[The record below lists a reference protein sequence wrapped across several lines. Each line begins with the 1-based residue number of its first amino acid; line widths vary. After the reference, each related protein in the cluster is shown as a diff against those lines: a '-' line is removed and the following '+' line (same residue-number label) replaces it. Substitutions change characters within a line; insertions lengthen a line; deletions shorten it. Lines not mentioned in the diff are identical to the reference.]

1 MSSSF
6 ESKGN
11 PGNAET
17 EAVTEDWRDIGDW
30 REEDGYVKIHW
41 CKNGFHADVKDI
53 LSHPNAKRQFRKAML
68 WFREYKKNRQRSAE

>member
-1 MSSSF
+1 MSSSS

-17 EAVTEDWRDIGDW
+17 EAVTEDWR
-30 REEDGYVKIHW
+30 EEGGYVKIHW
-41 CKNGFHADVKDI
+41 CKNGFHADLKDI
-53 LSHPNAKRQFRKAML
+53 ASHPNTQRQFRKAML